1 MLNSHLLVENREEQ
15 VMKHNRDAG
24 GAVPARSVFPDLA
37 PVGID
42 QPEAA
47 KPGLRDRLP
56 DLPAVQPRI
65 PETVSATMGHM
76 RSTSLSFSN
85 MHQYGELFVSLL
97 KARKRTFID
106 RLHWSLPEAEGME
119 FDQYDTPLSR
129 WIVVHEFGEILAGIR
144 LTPTTA
150 RCGVYSYMLRD
161 AQKGMLES
169 IPTDVLFFKAPVNPR
184 IWEASRLFVS
194 SDVPA
199 HRRLAVQAALMGQ
212 MSETARAHGATHV
225 IGIVPAVW
233 SRWLRRL
240 DLSAVPVGPKFTIDE
255 TRSQA
260 ALFTVARYLN

>member
-1 MLNSHLLVENREEQ
+1 MIEKRREQ
-15 VMKHNRDAG
+15 VMKHSREATG
-24 GAVPARSVFPDLA
+24 MSPARSVFPELTSI
-37 PVGID
+37 VEE
-42 QPEAA
+42 QP
-47 KPGLRDRLP
+47 KVVRSTLRNLLP
-56 DLPAVQPRI
+56 DLPAVKPRI
-65 PETVSATMGHM
+65 PAAVASVMGHVKA
-76 RSTSLSFSN
+76 TTLSFSN
-85 MHQYGELFVSLL
+85 LHQYGDLFVSLL
-97 KARKRTFID
+97 KARKKTFID
-106 RLHWSLPEAEGME
+106 RLHWTLPEAEGME

-161 AQKGMLES
+161 AQKGMLDS
-169 IPTDVLFFKAPVNPR
+169 IPTDVLFFEAPVNPR

-212 MSETARAHGATHV
+212 LSESARSYGATHV

-240 DLSAVPVGPKFTIDE
+240 DLSAVPVGPKFSIDD
-255 TRSQA
+255 TVSQA
-260 ALFTVARYLN
+260 ALFTVARYVN

>member
-1 MLNSHLLVENREEQ
+1 
-15 VMKHNRDAG
+15 MKHSRASSG
-24 GAVPARSVFPDLA
+24 GVPSRSVFPELMPA
-37 PVGID
+37 GNK
-42 QPEAA
+42 QPEVV
-47 KPGLRDRLP
+47 GVRLRDLLP
-56 DLPAVQPRI
+56 DLPAVKPKI
-65 PETVSATMGHM
+65 PEAVSAVMGHVK
-76 RSTSLSFSN
+76 TTTLSFSN
-85 MHQYGELFVSLL
+85 IHLYGDLFVSLL
-97 KARKRTFID
+97 KARKKTFID
-106 RLHWSLPEAEGME
+106 QLRWSLPEAEGME

-161 AQKGMLES
+161 AQKGMLDS
-169 IPTDVLFFKAPVNPR
+169 IPTDVLFFEAPVNPQ

-212 MSETARAHGATHV
+212 LSQSARSYGATHV

-240 DLSAVPVGPKFTIDE
+240 DLSAVPVGPKFSIDE
-255 TRSQA
+255 TVSQA
-260 ALFTVARYLN
+260 ALFTVAKYVN

>member
-1 MLNSHLLVENREEQ
+1 
-15 VMKHNRDAG
+15 MKHNRDAG
-24 GAVPARSVFPDLA
+24 GVVPARSVFPDLA
-37 PVGID
+37 PVGNE
-42 QPEAA
+42 QPAVSRSIFRE
-47 KPGLRDRLP
+47 RLP

-65 PETVSATMGHM
+65 PDAVSATMGHM
-76 RSTSLSFSN
+76 RSTTLSFSN
-85 MHQYGELFVSLL
+85 MHQFGDLFVSLL
-97 KARKRTFID
+97 KARKKTFID

-194 SDVPA
+194 TDVPA

-240 DLSAVPVGPKFTIDE
+240 DLSAVPVGPKFSIDDIN
-255 TRSQA
+255 SQA
-260 ALFTVARYLN
+260 ALFTVAKYVN